1 MNRIKKYGM
10 RIIFIQA
17 LVATAWSL
25 YYGRYG
31 DPIANIQSWDI
42 FNPANAMDP
51 CLWCWYARIC
61 MYPVVLL
68 SAVWLWKKTRDAID
82 YIIPFAIVWILVEIY
97 QVAQLYLPQIRGV
110 CAIEN
115 PCFIPKVNYFGRL
128 TIPLMCLVA
137 FLVILFVA
145 LLIKKANKSQ

>member
-1 MNRIKKYGM
+1 MQFIKKYGM

-17 LVATAWSL
+17 LIATLGSL

-31 DPIANIQSWDI
+31 DPVANIQSGDL
-42 FNPANAMDP
+42 FNPANAMNP

-61 MYPVVLL
+61 MYPLVLI
-68 SAVWLWKKTRDAID
+68 SAVWLRKKTRDAVD
-82 YIIPFAIVWILVEIY
+82 YVIPLAIVWTLVEIY
-97 QVAQLYLPQIRGV
+97 QVAQLYLPKIRGV
-110 CAIEN
+110 CSFDN

-137 FLVILFVA
+137 FLIILFVA
-145 LLIKKANKSQ
+145 FLIKKANKN